1 MVRKNIWS
9 ISIQQMLLNLLTNA
23 IKFTPKGKISL
34 EVKKVETGIKFTVI
48 DTGIGIA
55 DHQIPHLFERF
66 RQAEGSENRSYEG
79 TGLGL
84 ALVKE
89 LVEEGFEVRPIV
101 TGNFAKNEVMKYF
114 DYTIHDQLKNSDYI
128 DAHGLF
134 IGNHHYSIASA
145 VDALTSL
152 WFKAGF
158 NSKELF

>member
-1 MVRKNIWS
+1 M
-9 ISIQQMLLNLLTNA
+9 IQQV
-23 IKFTPKGKISL
+23 IGKSSWFGFSL
-34 EVKKVETGIKFTVI
+34 VLR
-48 DTGIGIA
+48 D
-55 DHQIPHLFERF
+55 PS
-66 RQAEGSENRSYEG
+66 EGSRQRF
-79 TGLGL
+79 
-84 ALVKE
+84 VKE

-152 WFKAGF
+152 
-158 NSKELF
+158 